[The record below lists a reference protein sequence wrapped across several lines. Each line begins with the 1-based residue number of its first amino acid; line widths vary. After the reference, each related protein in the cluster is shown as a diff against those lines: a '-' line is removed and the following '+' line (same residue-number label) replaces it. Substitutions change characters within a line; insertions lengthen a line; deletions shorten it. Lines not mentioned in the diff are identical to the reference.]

1 LPLVGVGWPGTNGRA
16 IQAAMVP
23 QPATSKGAATREAIL
38 DRAYMIAASAGLE
51 GLSIGPLADA
61 VNMSKSGVFA
71 HFGSREVLQL
81 AVLDLAAERFGE
93 HTLIPALGQP
103 RGLPR
108 LRALLA
114 NWFDWLRRDRGGCL
128 VLTAASEYDDRPGPL
143 RDRMIHHHLRLRQ
156 MVSRAVAMA
165 VESGELRADLDPE
178 QAAFELNTIALA
190 VQHDMA
196 ISDPDSAIARGERML
211 EHLLDYYAPRAS

>member
-1 LPLVGVGWPGTNGRA
+1 
-16 IQAAMVP
+16 MVIP
-23 QPATSKGAATREAIL
+23 PATSKGAATREAIL

-71 HFGSREVLQL
+71 HFGSREELQL
-81 AVLDLAAERFGE
+81 AVLDLAADRFGE
-93 HTLIPALGQP
+93 HTLIPALAQP

-156 MVSRAVAMA
+156 MVARAVAMA
-165 VESGELRADLDPE
+165 IDSGELRADLDPE

-196 ISDPDSAIARGERML
+196 ISDPDSAMARGERML

>member
-1 LPLVGVGWPGTNGRA
+1 
-16 IQAAMVP
+16 MVIL
-23 QPATSKGAATREAIL
+23 PATSKGAATRETIL

-71 HFGSREVLQL
+71 HFGSREELQL
-81 AVLDLAAERFGE
+81 AVLDLAADRFGE
-93 HTLIPALGQP
+93 HTLIPALAQP

-156 MVSRAVAMA
+156 MVARAVAMA
-165 VESGELRADLDPE
+165 IDSGELRADLDPE

-196 ISDPDSAIARGERML
+196 ISDPDSAMARGERML

>member
-1 LPLVGVGWPGTNGRA
+1 
-16 IQAAMVP
+16 MVIL
-23 QPATSKGAATREAIL
+23 PATTKGAATREAIL

-71 HFGSREVLQL
+71 HFGSREELQL
-81 AVLDLAAERFGE
+81 AVLDLAADRFGE
-93 HTLIPALGQP
+93 HTLIPALAQP

-196 ISDPDSAIARGERML
+196 ISAPGSAMQRGERML
-211 EHLLDYYAPRAS
+211 EHLLDYYAPRSA

>member
-1 LPLVGVGWPGTNGRA
+1 
-16 IQAAMVP
+16 MVIL
-23 QPATSKGAATREAIL
+23 PATTKGAATREAIL

-71 HFGSREVLQL
+71 HFGSREELQL
-81 AVLDLAAERFGE
+81 AVLDLAADRFGE
-93 HTLIPALGQP
+93 HTLIPALAQP

-196 ISDPDSAIARGERML
+196 ISDPGSAMQRGERML
-211 EHLLDYYAPRAS
+211 EHLLDYYAPRSA